1 MLTTRLIQ
9 KCWQD
14 ASSHKEDDVD
24 LKMMNG
30 ALSNEMKGLNRN
42 SVMEALAHM
51 KSITC
56 NIKL

>member
-1 MLTTRLIQ
+1 MLTTKLIR

-30 ALSNEMKGLNRN
+30 ALSNEMKGQNRT
-42 SVMEALAHM
+42 SVLEALIRM
-51 KSITC
+51 KSITR